1 MRGAGSRRHPAGYL
15 SSAVV
20 RRTRHQLRS
29 ARGAR
34 SREFGK
40 LDDGAAMLLSLMRL
54 VVLDVAAAPGV
65 AATLGAADVSAGVLA
80 LLG

>member
-1 MRGAGSRRHPAGYL
+1 MRGADSRRHPAGHL
-15 SSAVV
+15 SSAVL

-29 ARGAR
+29 VRGVR

-40 LDDGAAMLLSLMRL
+40 VDDGAAMLLSLIRL
-54 VVLDVAAAPGV
+54 VVLGIAAADGV
-65 AATLGAADVSAGVLA
+65 AVALGATDVSAGVLA

>member
-1 MRGAGSRRHPAGYL
+1 MF
-15 SSAVV
+15 

-29 ARGAR
+29 ARGVR
-34 SREFGK
+34 SREAGK
-40 LDDGAAMLLSLMRL
+40 VDDGAAMLLSLIRL

-65 AATLGAADVSAGVLA
+65 AVAPGAADVSAGVLA

>member
-1 MRGAGSRRHPAGYL
+1 MRGPAHAGTPQVYL

-29 ARGAR
+29 ARGVR
-34 SREFGK
+34 SREAGK
-40 LDDGAAMLLSLMRL
+40 VDDGAAMLLSLIRL
-54 VVLDVAAAPGV
+54 VALDVAAAPGV
-65 AATLGAADVSAGVLA
+65 AVALGAADVSAGVLA

>member
-1 MRGAGSRRHPAGYL
+1 M
-15 SSAVV
+15 V

-29 ARGAR
+29 ARGVR
-34 SREFGK
+34 SREAGK
-40 LDDGAAMLLSLMRL
+40 VDDGADMLLSLMRHVVL
-54 VVLDVAAAPGV
+54 VVLGIAAAPGV